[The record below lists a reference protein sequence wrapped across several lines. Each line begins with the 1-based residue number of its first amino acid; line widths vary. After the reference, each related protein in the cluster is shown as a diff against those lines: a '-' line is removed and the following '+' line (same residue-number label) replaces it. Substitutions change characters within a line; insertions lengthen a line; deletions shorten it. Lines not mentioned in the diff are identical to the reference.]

1 MQIQWGGM
9 PIRTTL
15 NSASE
20 VSQKIASFCS
30 QIAGSAQIVA
40 ISIFDCH
47 DDSTDRKGAIE
58 VILVILDFQPRLM
71 SFTRALNG
79 RSVVIFA
86 IDQWI
91 FERDIERGF
100 LGEATVGTLVFPHA
114 AIIGNEY
121 LLSQEIKLKKRLIL
135 ELLENLVIGFPEL
148 ARQMRIK
155 PEYFLYETMLSR
167 IRVFPPLAYSTGNIV
182 DNVERNKSA
191 ILDTY
196 NIALRQLEQEKKIL
210 FSNNYIMIT
219 REFLPKKNIPR
230 KRLSNLSKTA
240 PRTFFTSFFEM
251 FPQLLNFF
259 AESTKRGF
267 GLQRLQLG
275 SREDETTFVDP
286 QRYIFVPTANG
297 LVSLSDRI
305 SVEEFA
311 RKVLLKGEK
320 GKITLEPIGGVLNDV
335 YLAEA
340 RLDSEKKKLL
350 IKRFKD
356 WSGIKWFPLNIWALG
371 ARSFAVLGRARLER
385 EIATSELLR
394 KEGFYVP
401 RILHVSH
408 GKGLVFMEYI
418 DGQNLSFTLRK
429 LATRG
434 SREKAENELAIISKV
449 GETLSRVH
457 SINVALGDT
466 KPENVLIDQT
476 GKIYLIDFEQASTE
490 GDKAWDVAEFLY
502 YSGHYLSPLRGNDD
516 IQAFARTFVDGY
528 LKAGGDPAVIR
539 KASAPK
545 YTRVFSLFT
554 MPKVILAISDTCKNI
569 N

>member
-1 MQIQWGGM
+1 M

-20 VSQKIASFCS
+20 VHQKIASFCR
-30 QIAGSAQIVA
+30 QIAGSTQIVA
-40 ISIFDCH
+40 ISIFDCQGGNA
-47 DDSTDRKGAIE
+47 DRRGTIE

-71 SFTRALNG
+71 SFTRTLNG
-79 RSVVIFA
+79 RNVVIFA

-100 LGEATVGTLVFPHA
+100 LGEATVGTLVFPHT
-114 AIIGNEY
+114 AIIGSEY

-148 ARQMRIK
+148 AGQMRIK
-155 PEYFLYETMLSR
+155 PEYFLYETMLNR

-182 DNVERNKSA
+182 DTVERNESTF
-191 ILDTY
+191 LDAY
-196 NIALRQLEQEKKIL
+196 NTALKQLEQEKKIL
-210 FSNNYIMIT
+210 FSDNYIMIT

-267 GLQRLQLG
+267 GLQRLKLG
-275 SREDETTFVDP
+275 SREDETKSFVDP

-297 LVSLSDRI
+297 LVSLADGI

-320 GKITLEPIGGVLNDV
+320 GTITLEPIGGVLNDV
-335 YLAEA
+335 YVAEA

-394 KEGFYVP
+394 KEGFNVP
-401 RILHVSH
+401 RILHVSQ

-418 DGQNLSFTLRK
+418 AGQNLSFTLRK

-434 SREKAENELAIISKV
+434 SREKAENELAIISRV
-449 GETLSRVH
+449 GETLGRVH
-457 SINVALGDT
+457 QINVALGDT
-466 KPENVLIDQT
+466 KPENIIIDQT

-502 YSGHYLSPLRGNDD
+502 YSGHYLSPLRGNGN
-516 IQAFARTFVDGY
+516 IQAFAKTFIAGY

-545 YTRVFSLFT
+545 YTRVFSIFT
-554 MPKVILAISDTCKNI
+554 MPQVILAISDTCKNI
-569 N
+569 NY